1 MSFLKY
7 ENDILKFED
16 ISIREI
22 AEGRATHSTVIAN
35 KLSQIILE
43 SFQIHLLHLMQRC
56 VFLSNQIQI

>member
-22 AEGRATHSTVIAN
+22 AEGRATPSVSYT
-35 KLSQIILE
+35 
-43 SFQIHLLHLMQRC
+43 HLRAHET
-56 VFLSNQIQI
+56 